1 MMLFFSYKESVT
13 IVGYWPVKTSFLA
26 FQPLYIIF
34 RYYNN
39 KYYNNKYYILKSSF
53 DLEQNVDK

>member
-34 RYYNN
+34 RYYN
-39 KYYNNKYYILKSSF
+39 KYYILKSSF